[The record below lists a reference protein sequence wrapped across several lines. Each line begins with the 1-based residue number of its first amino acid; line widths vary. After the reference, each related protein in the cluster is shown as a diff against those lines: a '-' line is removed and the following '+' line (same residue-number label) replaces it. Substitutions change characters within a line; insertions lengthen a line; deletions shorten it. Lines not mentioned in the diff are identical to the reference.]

1 MGMLWQHRAMG
12 NDDRAN
18 IPGEVT
24 VNVVLETLEDSPV
37 LEVSPALE
45 EEEDGVA
52 DDDSEVA
59 DKDGEEAD

>member
-1 MGMLWQHRAMG
+1 MFPGTSTTTFDTNHV
-12 NDDRAN
+12 D

-24 VNVVLETLEDSPV
+24 VNVVLETLGD
-37 LEVSPALE
+37 SPALEEEVE

-52 DDDSEVA
+52 DDDSGVA